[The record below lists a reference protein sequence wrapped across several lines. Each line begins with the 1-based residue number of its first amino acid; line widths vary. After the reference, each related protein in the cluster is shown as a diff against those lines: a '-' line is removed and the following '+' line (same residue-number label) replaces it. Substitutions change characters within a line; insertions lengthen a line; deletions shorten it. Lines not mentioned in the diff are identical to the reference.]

1 MDYLWLKALHIA
13 AVATWIG
20 GMLVTS
26 VTTAAIARSR
36 AAGETLGP
44 SAILDAVRRW
54 DRRVTSP
61 AMLLVW
67 ALGLTLALRGGW
79 FPAPW
84 LMLKLALVLLLSAL
98 HGMLSGTLRRLS
110 RTDASPPPLFLRH
123 APSAVVLGT
132 LVTVILVV
140 IKPF

>member
-20 GMLVTS
+20 GLILAAATI
-26 VTTAAIARSR
+26 TALSASRS
-36 AAGETLGP
+36 TLGR
-44 SAILDAVRRW
+44 SSVLDAVRRW

-67 ALGLTLALRGGW
+67 GLGLTLALQGGW
-79 FPAPW
+79 FTAPW
-84 LMLKLALVLLLSAL
+84 LLLKLALVLLLSAL
-98 HGMLSGTLRRLS
+98 HGMLSGTLRRL
-110 RTDASPPPLFLRH
+110 ASSDGPPASSILRH
-123 APSAVVLGT
+123 ASPMIVLCV
-132 LVTVILVV
+132 LVIVILVV